1 MNDSLWFILAAL
13 INIFVLLYSV
23 KNGTFFLEGDAVAP
37 NTFPPPLLLKIIL
50 VFSGLVLHLS
60 YNFSLHENCPFT
72 EFFLVRIF
80 PHSDWIL
87 RTSPYSVRKRENTD
101 QKKLRIWTLFT
112 QCFFFQ
118 LIMMKVI
125 MKRGWNKVLQI
136 FIKVLGIIC

>member
-23 KNGTFFLEGDAVAP
+23 KKGTFFLEEGAVAP
-37 NTFPPPLLLKIIL
+37 NTFPPLLLLKIIS
-50 VFSGLVLHLS
+50 VFSGLILYLS

-80 PHSDWIL
+80 QHSDWIL

-112 QCFFFQ
+112 QFFFSTYYDEGYYEARLEQ
-118 LIMMKVI
+118 GSSDI
-125 MKRGWNKVLQI
+125 
-136 FIKVLGIIC
+136 